1 MSAAEDHRVTRYV
14 RWVVRWRWPI
24 VIAVVAATAL
34 MAFGVRHLTFS
45 NNYRVFFSPQN
56 PQLRAFEDLERIY
69 TKNDFI
75 FFVIQPEDR
84 NVFSRRVL
92 TAIDVLT
99 ERSWKIPYSTRVD
112 SLTNYQHTRAAGDDI
127 EIGDLVK
134 DPASLTDAQLEEI
147 RQIATNDPV
156 LRHRMVSP
164 DGSIT
169 GVNVR
174 LYPPGKSQSE
184 IAEAVEAARHLAAQL
199 RQEYPELRIEITGTA
214 VLSRAFSEAPQKDMS
229 FLLPLM
235 YAFLTLA
242 MFLFLRS
249 FAGAVATLSVVAL
262 SAIGAVGLAGWHG
275 VQLTGVSV
283 SAPTIIL
290 TLAIADS
297 VHILLTMVDLMQ
309 TRGMAKIEAL
319 VESMRI
325 NAVAVF
331 LTSLTTVI
339 GFLSLNFGDAPP
351 LWDLGNIT
359 AVGVTLAWIYSMLF
373 LPAAIAILPMRAR
386 QLGLNMSLP
395 MDNLADFVIRRQR
408 PLLIGMSA
416 VALVLTLSVARFEIN
431 DKPVEYFSRH
441 NPFRVATEFMVDNL
455 TGFYGMNVSLPSG
468 EPGGI
473 NDPAYLERV
482 AAFVDWL
489 RARDDVSH
497 VDTITDT
504 MKRLNQ
510 NMHGDDPA
518 YYKLPTDRELSAQ
531 YLLLYEMSLPYG
543 LDLNDRI
550 NVDKSA
556 TRLTISNTD
565 VDFKHLKRF
574 KSEAEQWLRENGS
587 PAMRGAEGASPAVM
601 FAYIAERNIGS
612 MISGSVVAFALISIT
627 LMIALRS
634 VKIGLI
640 SLIPNLVPIG
650 MAFGLWALIW
660 GSVDF
665 AISIVA
671 GVSIGI
677 IVDDTIHFLAKYM
690 RARREHGLSS
700 AGAVRYAYH
709 SVGNALWANSV
720 ILVVGFGALAFS
732 AFWPNATMG
741 LLTAICIAAAL
752 IADFLLLPPLLMW
765 VDGDTREIT

>member
-1 MSAAEDHRVTRYV
+1 MSAAEDNRVARYV

-24 VIAVVAATAL
+24 VIAVVAVTAL
-34 MAFGVRHLTFS
+34 MASGVRHLTFS

-84 NVFSRRVL
+84 NVFTRRVL

-134 DPASLTDAQLEEI
+134 GPESLTDAQLEEI

-174 LYPPGKSQSE
+174 LYPPGKAQSE
-184 IAEAVEAARHLAAQL
+184 IAEAVEAARQLAAQL

-229 FLLPLM
+229 FLVPLM

-262 SAIGAVGLAGWHG
+262 SALGAVGLAGWRG

-373 LPAAIAILPMRAR
+373 LPAAIAIAPMRAR

-395 MDNLADFVIRRQR
+395 MDNLADFVIRRRR
-408 PLLIGMSA
+408 PLLVGMSA

-431 DKPVEYFSRH
+431 DKPVEYFSRY

-601 FAYIAERNIGS
+601 FAYIAERNISS
-612 MISGSVVAFALISIT
+612 MISGSIVAFVLISIT

-765 VDGDTREIT
+765 VDGDTKE